1 MKKIHFIIGLTI
13 IIVISLIVSSQ
24 IQEGA
29 KVISTTTVPQSS
41 AVTSESIKIVE
52 SILKGSLI
60 IDPISD
66 KNYKEAIT
74 KYKCYLPPGGT
85 PLTPNYTPFS
95 GNKPKF
101 TYTFNESATAIDTT
115 TKKIGLI
122 PHIVTN
128 MLNMSS
134 FDPSYPYQ
142 GAMEPLVFYT
152 AYLVNLQKNISIIA
166 KSKDTN
172 AITLL
177 KKTLESNTFTYD
189 DGKKQYA
196 LQLDELILYINS
208 LLGNAFNTGKYKSKL
223 EADFL
228 CNFNTTNTTSV
239 GIIQKVVPLL
249 FEDFETIGFSNIPPS
264 LAVIEVAP
272 LNGSDIQKFIKKK
285 K

>member
-1 MKKIHFIIGLTI
+1 MKKTHFIIGLII
-13 IIVISLIVSSQ
+13 IIVFSLIVSSQ

-29 KVISTTTVPQSS
+29 TVISTTTVPQSS

-52 SILKGSLI
+52 TIMNGTLM

-74 KYKCYLPPGGT
+74 KYKCFIPPGGT
-85 PLTPNYTPFS
+85 PLTPDYTPFS

-101 TYTFNESATAIDTT
+101 TYTFNESATANDTT

-134 FDPSYPYQ
+134 FDPAYPYQ

-177 KKTLESNTFTYD
+177 KQLLDSNTFIYD

-196 LQLDELILYINS
+196 LELDELILYVDS

-239 GIIQKVVPLL
+239 GIMQKVVPLL
-249 FEDFETIGFSNIPPS
+249 FEDFETIGFSNVPPS
-264 LAVIEVAP
+264 LAAIEVAP
-272 LNGSDIQKFIKKK
+272 LNGSDIQKFAKKK